1 VYSSRLREIRICQVV
16 ELDLANLKRLLED
29 NCRKTL
35 KKNVN
40 KKKFS
45 LSQNDNILMIKL
57 FYIL

>member
-1 VYSSRLREIRICQVV
+1 MSSSRLRETRICQVE
-16 ELDLANLKRLLED
+16 ELVHANLRKLLED
-29 NCRKTL
+29 NYRKTL

-40 KKKFS
+40 KKKYS